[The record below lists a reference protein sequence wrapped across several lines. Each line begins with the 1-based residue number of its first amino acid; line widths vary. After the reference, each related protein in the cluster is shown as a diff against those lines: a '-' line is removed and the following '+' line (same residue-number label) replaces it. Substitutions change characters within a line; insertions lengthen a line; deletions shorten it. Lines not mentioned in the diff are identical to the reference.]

1 MAQLTDE
8 QLANIA
14 HDFYLSKL
22 NIGEISQKYN
32 LSRYLITK
40 ALYDSEIRGIF
51 KIQITQVVKSN
62 QLLEREFQKKFG
74 LKEVFILHCYEDK
87 EDDSEAVI
95 NFASKQI
102 ENYLQNTKIA
112 GVSWGSTMRG
122 VINDFSEET
131 LTKLYFVQLLGQPIN
146 ANRRKNPLAQEAADS
161 LHAHSLNLPAPLYV
175 INPKIIPILRT
186 EPYFKIIENCYH
198 DLELLFTGLGNFD
211 SFRTNQFLLTNYGP
225 KLFKDIPQDKVAGMI
240 MGRPYDINGNFFPYI
255 EKHICGI
262 SMKDIM
268 KTPIRFC
275 VVSNRFKS
283 EALLGALRS
292 GIITHLVI
300 NDAIAERVLLHE
312 D

>member
-8 QLANIA
+8 QLADIA

-22 NIGEISQKYN
+22 NIGEISQKYD

-40 ALYDSEIRGIF
+40 ALDDAEMRGIV
-51 KIQITQVVKSN
+51 KIQITQGVKRN
-62 QLLEREFQKKFG
+62 QVLEREFQKKFG
-74 LKEVFILHCYEDK
+74 LKEVFILHSYED
-87 EDDSEAVI
+87 DDGEAVI
-95 NFASKQI
+95 NYASKQI

-131 LTKLYFVQLLGQPIN
+131 LTKLYFVQLLGQQIN

-161 LHAHSLNLPAPLYV
+161 LHAHSLSLPAPLYT
-175 INPKIIPILRT
+175 INPKVVSILKT

-198 DLELLFTGLGNFD
+198 DLELLFTGLGTFD
-211 SFRTNQFLLTNYGP
+211 AFRTNQFLMANYGP
-225 KLFKDIPQDKVAGMI
+225 NLFKDIPQNEVAGMI
-240 MGRPYDINGNFFPYI
+240 MGRPYDIYGHFFPSI

-300 NDAIAERVLLHE
+300 NDAIAERVLQHE

>member
-8 QLANIA
+8 QLADIA

-40 ALYDSEIRGIF
+40 ALDDAEMRGIV
-51 KIQITQVVKSN
+51 KIQITQGVKRN

-112 GVSWGSTMRG
+112 GVSWGATMRG

-146 ANRRKNPLAQEAADS
+146 ANRCKNPLAQEAADS

-225 KLFKDIPQDKVAGMI
+225 KLFKDIPKIKWQA
-240 MGRPYDINGNFFPYI
+240 
-255 EKHICGI
+255 
-262 SMKDIM
+262 
-268 KTPIRFC
+268 
-275 VVSNRFKS
+275 
-283 EALLGALRS
+283 
-292 GIITHLVI
+292 
-300 NDAIAERVLLHE
+300 
-312 D
+312 